1 MESLT
6 SEFSTMVFVP
16 LNIEFFLEG
25 GGYTNKK
32 PILSLGACFG
42 LNYAHIIEL

>member
-6 SEFSTMVFVP
+6 SEFSTMVIVP
-16 LNIEFFLEG
+16 LNMDFFLG